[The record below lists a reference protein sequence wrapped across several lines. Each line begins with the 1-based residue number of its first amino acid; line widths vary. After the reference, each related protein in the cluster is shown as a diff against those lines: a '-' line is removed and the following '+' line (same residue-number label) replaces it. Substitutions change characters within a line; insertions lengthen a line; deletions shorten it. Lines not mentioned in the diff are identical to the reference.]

1 MQFGVDQQKRAVDSG
16 IWPLYRYDPRKLE
29 SGEPP
34 LTLDAR
40 PGKLPVSEYMR
51 NETRFRMVEQIDP
64 ERFARLARAA
74 QDAARRRI
82 AVYEHM
88 AAMRLPN
95 GKAENGIDERPAKAA
110 AQPAGV

>member
-1 MQFGVDQQKRAVDSG
+1 
-16 IWPLYRYDPRKLE
+16 
-29 SGEPP
+29 
-34 LTLDAR
+34 
-40 PGKLPVSEYMR
+40 MR